1 MTSVA
6 EIMPVKGENCTNI
19 CSQEYKRCR
28 MALSQCNY
36 HTSVFESYFISSG
49 RNMNWVQ
56 NEVIHKTVKG
66 MDADTIE

>member
-1 MTSVA
+1 
-6 EIMPVKGENCTNI
+6 
-19 CSQEYKRCR
+19 